1 MVHLYYGYGK
11 GKTTAAI
18 GLAVRAAGAGKKVLC
33 FQFLKGNNSAERKII
48 DSLMDVIPGR
58 DGEKFIFQ
66 MNDEEKRK
74 SAEYYGKRLDEI
86 FEIAENYDL
95 IVLDEALDAV
105 EVGFISEK
113 KLIELINKFGNCKE
127 IIITGHNPSEN
138 IIGSCDY
145 VTEMKKI
152 KHPYDS
158 GTKARRGIE
167 Y

>member
-113 KLIELINKFGNCKE
+113 KLIELINKFGICKE

>member
-18 GLAVRAAGAGKKVLC
+18 GLAVRAAGTGKKVLC

-113 KLIELINKFGNCKE
+113 KLIEYIGRFKNSTE
-127 IIITGHNPSEN
+127 IVITGHNPSEN